1 MSVLDFRAPETGRT
15 PVIVEVPH
23 AGLVIPDA
31 LRDDILAGDD
41 ALARDADLHV
51 DALYAHA
58 PAAGAALL
66 TARISRY
73 VVDLNRAP
81 DDIDL
86 DANEHSPVRVGQP
99 RGVVWRV
106 TTEGRPA
113 LRRPLD
119 HAALRKRLD
128 LYHAPYHEV
137 LRAEIERTRARFG
150 YCILVAGH
158 SMPSMVRRGNRELER
173 RADVV
178 PGSLGGTSADRRV
191 IDAVDEHFRG
201 AGYSV
206 RHDDPYRGGFTTAH
220 YGRPH
225 DGVHAIQIELNRDL
239 YMHESTLR
247 PKPADFARLQEL
259 LAALVRRLGQLSL
272 EPSAG

>member
-31 LRDDILAGDD
+31 LRDDILASDD

-51 DALYAHA
+51 DALYTHA
-58 PAAGAALL
+58 PSAGASLL

-86 DANEHSPVRVGQP
+86 DNDPSPVRVGQP

-128 LYHAPYHEV
+128 LYHAPYHET

-150 YCILVAGH
+150 YAILVAGH
-158 SMPSMVRRGNRELER
+158 SMPSTVRRGNREFEL

-178 PGSLGGTSADRRV
+178 PGTLGGTSADRRV
-191 IDAVDEHFRG
+191 IDVVDEHFRA
-201 AGYSV
+201 AGLSV

-239 YMHESTLR
+239 YMHEATLR
-247 PKPADFARLQEL
+247 PKPGDFAKLQQLLLEL
-259 LAALVRRLGQLSL
+259 VQRLGELSL
-272 EPSAG
+272 EPKRV